1 VTAIVQLLDWLAAWP
16 GAVWLQQSGIAY
28 LFVNAAHILGIGL
41 LLGSILPFDLH
52 LIGLNRSGSTAI
64 IGPLLLRIA
73 ATGLALALM
82 TGFWLFTVKPR
93 EYIENPAFLTKIALL
108 VLALGNLAVQHM
120 GTSFRAALRG
130 EGVAIRVRLIAAISA
145 MLWLSVLVAGRW
157 IGFVAR

>member
-28 LFVNAAHILGIGL
+28 LFVNATHILGIGL

-52 LIGLNRSGSTAI
+52 LIGLKRLGSTAI

-82 TGFWLFTVKPR
+82 TGFWLFT
-93 EYIENPAFLTKIALL
+93 
-108 VLALGNLAVQHM
+108 HM

-130 EGVAIRVRLIAAISA
+130 EAVAVRVRLIAAISA
-145 MLWLSVLVAGRW
+145 TLWLSVLVAGRW

>member
-28 LFVNAAHILGIGL
+28 LFVNAAHILSIGL

-52 LIGLNRSGSTAI
+52 LIGLNRLGSTAI

-93 EYIENPAFLTKIALL
+93 EYIENPAFLAKIPA
-108 VLALGNLAVQHM
+108 
-120 GTSFRAALRG
+120 GTRARQPCRAAHG
-130 EGVAIRVRLIAAISA
+130 NE
-145 MLWLSVLVAGRW
+145 
-157 IGFVAR
+157 F